1 MSIGLWVRGA
11 RPKTLVTSIASVM
24 VGAVMAYVHIER
36 SGTCIA
42 IYPEPASCATAREQ
56 QTLLMDRFWPV
67 TILCLL
73 VALFL
78 QIAFNYAN
86 DYSDGIRGTD
96 AGRDMDESKSG
107 KPQRLTA
114 SGLVPAKHV
123 LFAAMICAAIACIC
137 GIAAIVIS
145 QAWWLFAVGVASLL
159 AGWFYT
165 GGKHPYGYAG
175 FGELSVFLFFGLAAV
190 LGTQYALSGSVSVL
204 GVLCAVVA
212 GLLSCQIL
220 MVNNLR
226 DINED
231 RRHGKRTLAVRM
243 GERGARVMLGVC
255 CVVAWAIGVWVVM
268 LLWTPWGGILML
280 SGIGVPWRMVTSTG
294 RKEFRKALSDAC
306 FQPPFFAVILL
317 IFGSIVCACAG
328 STAGGIKVNRL
339 VLAGKMMR
347 TRLRQQQ
354 HPNAIIRIRLDG
366 VIQENEALHAV
377 MIFIVTYL
385 MFILA
390 GTVFGTMLG
399 VDLTTSFTGAVAS
412 MGNVGPGFGE
422 VGSMDNFSAM
432 PAAFKVSNSLL
443 MLLGR
448 LEIFGLI
455 QIFFIKWWR

>member
-1 MSIGLWVRGA
+1 M
-11 RPKTLVTSIASVM
+11 
-24 VGAVMAYVHIER
+24 
-36 SGTCIA
+36 
-42 IYPEPASCATAREQ
+42 
-56 QTLLMDRFWPV
+56 
-67 TILCLL
+67 
-73 VALFL
+73 
-78 QIAFNYAN
+78 NYAN
-86 DYSDGIRGTD
+86 DYSDGIRGVD
-96 AGRDMDESKSG
+96 EGRGGSEKKTK
-107 KPQRLTA
+107 KPMRLTA

-123 LFAAMICAAIACIC
+123 LVAAVVSALLACVC
-137 GIAAIVIS
+137 GLVAVVLS
-145 QAWWLFAVGVASLL
+145 QAWWLLLVGVLCLL

-243 GERGARVMLGVC
+243 GERGARVMLGIC

-317 IFGSIVCACAG
+317 IS
-328 STAGGIKVNRL
+328 
-339 VLAGKMMR
+339 
-347 TRLRQQQ
+347 
-354 HPNAIIRIRLDG
+354 
-366 VIQENEALHAV
+366 
-377 MIFIVTYL
+377 L
-385 MFILA
+385 M
-390 GTVFGTMLG
+390 V
-399 VDLTTSFTGAVAS
+399 
-412 MGNVGPGFGE
+412 
-422 VGSMDNFSAM
+422 
-432 PAAFKVSNSLL
+432 
-443 MLLGR
+443 
-448 LEIFGLI
+448 
-455 QIFFIKWWR
+455 

>member
-1 MSIGLWVRGA
+1 MTVKLWISGA
-11 RPKTLVTSIASVM
+11 RPKTLTTSLSSVV
-24 VGAVMAYVHIER
+24 VGACCAYPVIVGDLNCAQTR
-36 SGTCIA
+36 SDT
-42 IYPEPASCATAREQ
+42 SQCAAVTADAQAMMSRFWLV
-56 QTLLMDRFWPV
+56 TLLCV
-67 TILCLL
+67 CVGVL
-73 VALFL
+73 L
-78 QIAFNYAN
+78 QIAVNYAN
-86 DYSDGIRGTD
+86 DYSDGIRGVD
-96 AGRDMDESKSG
+96 EGRGGSEKKTK
-107 KPQRLTA
+107 KPMRLTA

-123 LFAAMICAAIACIC
+123 LVAAVVSALLACVC
-137 GIAAIVIS
+137 GLVAVVLS
-145 QAWWLFAVGVASLL
+145 QAWWLLLVGVLCLL
-159 AGWFYT
+159 AVWFYT

-317 IFGSIVCACAG
+317 IS
-328 STAGGIKVNRL
+328 
-339 VLAGKMMR
+339 
-347 TRLRQQQ
+347 
-354 HPNAIIRIRLDG
+354 
-366 VIQENEALHAV
+366 
-377 MIFIVTYL
+377 L
-385 MFILA
+385 M
-390 GTVFGTMLG
+390 V
-399 VDLTTSFTGAVAS
+399 
-412 MGNVGPGFGE
+412 
-422 VGSMDNFSAM
+422 
-432 PAAFKVSNSLL
+432 
-443 MLLGR
+443 
-448 LEIFGLI
+448 
-455 QIFFIKWWR
+455 

>member
-1 MSIGLWVRGA
+1 
-11 RPKTLVTSIASVM
+11 
-24 VGAVMAYVHIER
+24 MAYAHIEQ

-78 QIAFNYAN
+78 QIAVNYAN

-137 GIAAIVIS
+137 GVVAVVLA
-145 QAWWLFAVGVASLL
+145 QAWWLLAVGAASLL

-317 IFGSIVCACAG
+317 IS
-328 STAGGIKVNRL
+328 
-339 VLAGKMMR
+339 
-347 TRLRQQQ
+347 
-354 HPNAIIRIRLDG
+354 
-366 VIQENEALHAV
+366 
-377 MIFIVTYL
+377 L
-385 MFILA
+385 M
-390 GTVFGTMLG
+390 V
-399 VDLTTSFTGAVAS
+399 
-412 MGNVGPGFGE
+412 
-422 VGSMDNFSAM
+422 
-432 PAAFKVSNSLL
+432 
-443 MLLGR
+443 
-448 LEIFGLI
+448 
-455 QIFFIKWWR
+455 

>member
-1 MSIGLWVRGA
+1 
-11 RPKTLVTSIASVM
+11 
-24 VGAVMAYVHIER
+24 MAYAHIEQ

-78 QIAFNYAN
+78 QIAVNYAN

-96 AGRDMDESKSG
+96 AGRDTDESKSG

-317 IFGSIVCACAG
+317 IS
-328 STAGGIKVNRL
+328 
-339 VLAGKMMR
+339 
-347 TRLRQQQ
+347 
-354 HPNAIIRIRLDG
+354 
-366 VIQENEALHAV
+366 
-377 MIFIVTYL
+377 L
-385 MFILA
+385 M
-390 GTVFGTMLG
+390 V
-399 VDLTTSFTGAVAS
+399 
-412 MGNVGPGFGE
+412 
-422 VGSMDNFSAM
+422 
-432 PAAFKVSNSLL
+432 
-443 MLLGR
+443 
-448 LEIFGLI
+448 
-455 QIFFIKWWR
+455 

>member
-1 MSIGLWVRGA
+1 MTVKLWISGA
-11 RPKTLVTSIASVM
+11 RPKTLTTSLSSVV
-24 VGAVMAYVHIER
+24 VGACCAYPVIVGDLNCTKTR
-36 SGTCIA
+36 SDT
-42 IYPEPASCATAREQ
+42 SQCAAVTADAQAMMSRFWLV
-56 QTLLMDRFWPV
+56 TLLCV
-67 TILCLL
+67 CVGVL
-73 VALFL
+73 L
-78 QIAFNYAN
+78 QIAVNYAN
-86 DYSDGIRGTD
+86 DYSDGIRGVD
-96 AGRDMDESKSG
+96 EGRGGSEKKTK
-107 KPQRLTA
+107 KPMRLTA

-123 LFAAMICAAIACIC
+123 LVAAVVSALLACVCGLAA
-137 GIAAIVIS
+137 VVLS
-145 QAWWLFAVGVASLL
+145 QAWWLLLVGVLCLL

-255 CVVAWAIGVWVVM
+255 CIVAWAIGVWVVM

-317 IFGSIVCACAG
+317 IS
-328 STAGGIKVNRL
+328 
-339 VLAGKMMR
+339 
-347 TRLRQQQ
+347 
-354 HPNAIIRIRLDG
+354 
-366 VIQENEALHAV
+366 
-377 MIFIVTYL
+377 L
-385 MFILA
+385 M
-390 GTVFGTMLG
+390 V
-399 VDLTTSFTGAVAS
+399 
-412 MGNVGPGFGE
+412 
-422 VGSMDNFSAM
+422 
-432 PAAFKVSNSLL
+432 
-443 MLLGR
+443 
-448 LEIFGLI
+448 
-455 QIFFIKWWR
+455 